1 MKKLQEFSADRGM
14 GWKFTTSAQGP
25 FKETNNPC
33 KHVEFMQK
41 VVDSFGVA
49 RHVMFSPSLFP
60 PKKGNITT
68 RNVKVDNIVMVADD
82 NTVCEKWTIG

>member
-1 MKKLQEFSADRGM
+1 MLLRRASFQVP
-14 GWKFTTSAQGP
+14 QGP

-33 KHVEFMQK
+33 KRVEFMQK

-60 PKKGNITT
+60 PKKGNTTT